1 MILGKDDMNEK
12 EAVFSFMIKFHGYF
26 EFVDE
31 FIDRRFLHWNFVSML
46 LSDWFG
52 IQTRSG
58 CMCAG
63 PYSMR

>member
-1 MILGKDDMNEK
+1 MILGNDASAEK
-12 EAVFSFMIKFHGYF
+12 EAVFSFMIKFHGL
-26 EFVDE
+26 V
-31 FIDRRFLHWNFVSML
+31 FISKRIIYRRFLHWNFVSML
-46 LSDWFG
+46 LSDLFG